1 MDLNLKDKVF
11 IVTGGAKGI
20 GRAIVLQIAKEG
32 GVPVVL
38 DSDADAGE
46 VLLIELEKEGHN
58 TFFFLKT
65 DLCDASQCESAV
77 KQTIKDCG
85 VIHGLINNAG
95 VNDGVSLENGNPDSF
110 RASLSKNLNHY
121 YDMAHFCLPDL
132 RKSGGVILNMASK
145 TAITGQGGTS
155 GYAASK
161 GGILA
166 LTREWAVEL
175 LKDNIRVNAIVPA
188 EVMTPL
194 YENWLQTFDSPEAK
208 EKAITDRIP
217 LGKRMTTSEEIAN
230 TALFLLSD
238 KSSHITGQH
247 IHVDGGYTH
256 LDRLI

>member
-1 MDLNLKDKVF
+1 MDLNLADKVF

-20 GRAIVLQIAKEG
+20 GKAIVLQIAKEG
-32 GVPVVL
+32 GIPVVL
-38 DSDADAGE
+38 DNDSAAGE
-46 VLLIELEKEGHN
+46 SLINELDSLGYS
-58 TFFFLKT
+58 TFFFIKT
-65 DLCDASQCESAV
+65 DLCDPSQCESAV

-85 VIHGLINNAG
+85 SIHGLINNAG

-110 RASLSKNLNHY
+110 RASLRKNLNHY
-121 YDMAHFCLPDL
+121 YDMAHFCLTHL
-132 RKSGGVILNMASK
+132 KKSSGVILNMASK
-145 TAITGQGGTS
+145 TAMTGQGATS
-155 GYAASK
+155 GYAAAK

-194 YENWLQTFDSPEAK
+194 YQNWLQTFDNPEAK
-208 EKAITDRIP
+208 EKEITDKIP